1 MVDLIR
7 SLWRG
12 FPAQIITFAILPL
25 SILVVIVTIGSF
37 VLHQRA
43 MLDMVRRMENRTL
56 AVTSQRLN
64 SDIVARLQFLQSLP
78 SNLAPPDQTESERL
92 ADQFELGW
100 IWLPDNGAVQTSET
114 HPVTG
119 PASLLQ
125 TWLADNSPE
134 LNEIIVSPPLWQSG
148 NGAMIAMALR
158 QESGVLVGYFDPV
171 TDAFRPLFE
180 SNMLP
185 ERGSPI
191 LRLTAPGEEELYL
204 AWSSEQGELMRAE
217 DSESWAALMAE
228 PSRDYIVSK
237 QHIPVTGWE
246 ISYLEPWQATDDP
259 LLEATEYAPLL
270 VVPIVLAAMASIWF
284 GMKNIVIPVRQLAA
298 QATDLGEGNYDVLN
312 GRVEAI
318 DEIQQLQAELNHMAL
333 QVKDAQNSL
342 RDYVDAVTVGQE
354 EERKRLAREIHDS
367 TIQALIALNQRIQ
380 LLQMALYE
388 HPRRSDA
395 EQLETMATEIIA
407 DLRRLTG
414 ALRPIY
420 LEDLGLVSALEML
433 VAETGRTNDLVISCE
448 VTGEPA
454 RLSARTELT
463 VFRIAQEALQNCI
476 KHSGATEVCVHL
488 AFQAEAV
495 TLLVADNGSGFKMP
509 QRP

>member
-228 PSRDYIVSK
+228 PSR
-237 QHIPVTGWE
+237 
-246 ISYLEPWQATDDP
+246 
-259 LLEATEYAPLL
+259 
-270 VVPIVLAAMASIWF
+270 
-284 GMKNIVIPVRQLAA
+284 
-298 QATDLGEGNYDVLN
+298 
-312 GRVEAI
+312 
-318 DEIQQLQAELNHMAL
+318 
-333 QVKDAQNSL
+333 
-342 RDYVDAVTVGQE
+342 
-354 EERKRLAREIHDS
+354 
-367 TIQALIALNQRIQ
+367 
-380 LLQMALYE
+380 
-388 HPRRSDA
+388 
-395 EQLETMATEIIA
+395 
-407 DLRRLTG
+407 
-414 ALRPIY
+414 
-420 LEDLGLVSALEML
+420 
-433 VAETGRTNDLVISCE
+433 
-448 VTGEPA
+448 
-454 RLSARTELT
+454 
-463 VFRIAQEALQNCI
+463 
-476 KHSGATEVCVHL
+476 
-488 AFQAEAV
+488 
-495 TLLVADNGSGFKMP
+495 
-509 QRP
+509 